1 MLRVATT
8 SRAFGGG
15 LSHVRFVAK
24 RNMMP
29 EEHFPKKLSADRL
42 DAQGSHHQIQQSC
55 SPGGAPHTAV
65 PGAEAV
71 AGQRRLREALSVV
84 Q

>member
-1 MLRVATT
+1 M
-8 SRAFGGG
+8 
-15 LSHVRFVAK
+15 RFVAE

-29 EEHFPKKLSADRL
+29 EQHFPKKLPADRL
-42 DAQGSHHQIQQSC
+42 DAQGSHHQILQRC
-55 SPGGAPHTAV
+55 SPGGAPHTTV
-65 PGAEAV
+65 HGAEAA